1 MNAMGGVAR
10 RMLGAPMLEGDIF
23 TEHDRGHS
31 LRKRCL
37 LLKGS
42 TTQLRV
48 PYPLSPLC
56 PLSIRIVDCLLTLP
70 RLFGIHFLS
79 F

>member
-56 PLSIRIVDCLLTLP
+56 PLSELSKKRLLSD
-70 RLFGIHFLS
+70 REAQV
-79 F
+79 